1 VRNKTGFA
9 TEARPLSHSITLSPD
24 QRATLLRYYR
34 GPTDPRLRLRA
45 HILLLL
51 DDGRPWDDIAA
62 ALYCSTRT
70 IARWQQRFR
79 HGGLAAL
86 RGQPP
91 GPARRL
97 DAGWAALVVTWA
109 LHLTPRA
116 FGFVRSR
123 WCCQALALLLGRLH
137 HVAVSRETVRRWL
150 GRAGLVWRRP
160 RPVLARTDPDRDAIL
175 AELRGLLRDLPDD
188 ETAVFEDEVD
198 LNFNPEV
205 GCQWMARGRQAPLPT
220 PGDNAKCYLAGS
232 LHWRTGVL
240 FETVGPRRN
249 GALFVRHLDELRLR
263 LRRYTKV
270 HVLCDNAKFHQ
281 QGAVRRFLVEHG
293 ERVVLHFLPRYAPE
307 CNPIERVWWRL
318 REAITRNHRCQ
329 SLPELVDLVLAW
341 LTERKAFRVR
351 DSVYETRQAA

>member
-1 VRNKTGFA
+1 M
-9 TEARPLSHSITLSPD
+9 SHSITLAPD

-34 GPTDPRLRLRA
+34 GPFDPRLRLRA

-51 DDGRPWDDIAA
+51 DDGWPWDDIAR

-70 IARWQQRFR
+70 IARWRDRFR
-79 HGGLAAL
+79 RGGLAA
-86 RGQPP
+86 RPGQPP

-97 DAGWAALVVTWA
+97 GAAWAALVATWA

-116 FGFVRSR
+116 FGLLRSR
-123 WCCQALALLLGRLH
+123 WCCQTLALLLGQLH
-137 HVAVSRETVRRWL
+137 RVAVSRETVRRWL
-150 GRAGLVWRRP
+150 RRAGLVWRRP

-175 AELRGLLRDLPDD
+175 GGLRALLRDLPDD
-188 ETAVFEDEVD
+188 ATAVFQDEVD
-198 LNFNPEV
+198 LNLNPQV
-205 GCQWMARGRQAPLPT
+205 GRQWMAKGRQAPLPT

-232 LHWRTGVL
+232 LHWRTGTL

-249 GALFVRHLDELRLR
+249 GELFVRHLDELRVR
-263 LRRYTKV
+263 LRHYRKV
-270 HVLCDNAKFHQ
+270 HVICDNARFHKR
-281 QGAVRRFLVEHG
+281 GAVRRFLEEHG
-293 ERVVLHFLPRYAPE
+293 DRMVLHYLPRYAPE
-307 CNPIERVWWRL
+307 CTPSARVWWRL